1 MFCDW
6 TKSVL
11 LLLHHDVSSN
21 SDAVILCYG
30 VDNEA
35 SFKNCYSVWRR
46 EIEEYAGDDAVVI
59 LVGCKGDINKLTG
72 RGNVRKVSLYDG
84 QTMAKDAGFKKLR
97 CLWGECSAKTG
108 ANVESVFRTV
118 AEEVLQR
125 KCRSAAPKPNVK
137 TAMVSVAARTKPLC
151 ICGRELHKYQV
162 QFAYPGNAKVCCDE
176 CEREIEGKEAL
187 IYHCPDGKKN
197 SQHRNGYD
205 LCIECGDKQLQF
217 DELRGVASVTDPPKK
232 RDHSKPRKRARRPR
246 RRYQSVYRQQA
257 VNLEANQVNA
267 QPSRSGCCG

>member
-1 MFCDW
+1 MFCDC

-11 LLLHHDVSSN
+11 LLLYNVVPSN

-30 VDNEA
+30 VDDEA
-35 SFKNCYSVWRR
+35 SFKNCHSVWRR

-84 QTMAKDAGFKKLR
+84 QKMAKSAGFKKLR

-125 KCRSAAPKPNVK
+125 KCPAVMRSMSKSAVPRLNVEA
-137 TAMVSVAARTKPLC
+137 AMVSVVARTKPVC
-151 ICGRELHKYQV
+151 ICGQELQKYQV
-162 QFAYPGNAKVCCDE
+162 QFAYHRDAKVSCDE
-176 CEREIEGKEAL
+176 CQREIEGKETL
-187 IYHCPDGKKN
+187 IYHCPAGKKTY
-197 SQHRNGYD
+197 QHLSGYD
-205 LCIECGDKQLQF
+205 LCIECGDKKN
-217 DELRGVASVTDPPKK
+217 EAN
-232 RDHSKPRKRARRPR
+232 
-246 RRYQSVYRQQA
+246 QA
-257 VNLEANQVNA
+257 VNLEASQANA
-267 QPSRSGCCG
+267 QPSSGGCCG